1 MATQT
6 AGYTLLEMA
15 KNIAPDGTQMQI
27 AKTMAKEMPLLLDIK
42 WYPSNDIWVH
52 KSLRQAKESSGSW
65 RGINEY
71 VSSGVT
77 LTDEQMDV
85 IGIIEDFATYDKL
98 WIDRQPDPAMARNG
112 RALMHIQGM
121 SKEICSTYLYG
132 NNKVTPKKPHGIA
145 PRIASLGRY
154 AVGCGGTGSDLS
166 SIYVVTWG
174 EGLVYGIYPK
184 HGESPGGEF
193 LLKHTDMGVRVD
205 TNSNGNKL
213 IVYEDNFKFEG
224 GLVVEDNRCLGRLAN
239 IETSGAVNTFDEDK
253 LIELI
258 GNMVVGEGTVIYCNE
273 TILTQ
278 MRIRMKDKQNI
289 YFTPGK
295 GAGLFGEPV
304 MFFDNIPIRKIDSSI
319 LLNTESAIS

>member
-1 MATQT
+1 MATSA

-15 KNIAPDGTQMQI
+15 KNIAPDGSQMRI
-27 AKTMAKEMPLLLDIK
+27 AKTMAKAIPLILDMP
-42 WYPSNDIWVH
+42 WYPSNDIWTH
-52 KSLRQAKESSGSW
+52 KSLRQAKESAGSW

-71 VSSGVT
+71 VASGIT

-98 WIDRQPDPAMARNG
+98 WIDRQPDPTMARNG

-121 SKEICSTYLYG
+121 SKEICSAFLYG
-132 NNKVTPKKPHGIA
+132 NHKVSPKKPHGIA
-145 PRIASLGRY
+145 PRVASLGRY
-154 AVGCGGTGSDLS
+154 VIGCGGTGNDTT
-166 SIYVVTWG
+166 SIYVITWG
-174 EGLVYGIYPK
+174 EGKVYGVYPK

-205 TNSNGNKL
+205 VNSSGNKL

-224 GLVVEDNRCLGRLAN
+224 GLVVENPMCLGRVAN
-239 IETSGAVNTFDEDK
+239 IETAGVVNLFDKDK

-258 GNMVVGEGTVIYCNE
+258 GNMEIDENTVIYANE

-278 MRIRMKDKQNI
+278 MRIQLSDKQNI
-289 YFTPGK
+289 YYTPGK

-304 MFFDNIPIRKIDSSI
+304 MFFDGIPIRKIDSSI